1 MKSLWMLSA
10 VVAFV
15 GATASAHAQPYP
27 SRYIRMVVPY
37 AAGGATDSM
46 ARIAAEELG
55 KNLKQSV
62 VIDNRGGANTALGV
76 GEVAK
81 ATPDG
86 YTLLFIDASVA
97 LNQKLLGDKFPY
109 DPVKD
114 LKPIGLF
121 ATSQLVL
128 LLNPSVPAQTLREL
142 ITHLKE
148 NPNKLNYGSGGN
160 GSLTH
165 LCPELFKF
173 ETGTQI
179 AQIPYRSAG
188 PALSDLLGGTVQIMC
203 LGVSNSASVIETGKV
218 RGLAITGKSRSIRL
232 ADVPTFAE
240 AGVSS
245 MPLERATSW
254 FALFAPGDTPDE
266 VVAVLNRALLKM
278 QDSPEIRIRLTQ
290 LGVDLAVGSSDSLIE
305 LIRQDAA
312 NWGGLIDKLSIK
324 GD

>member
-1 MKSLWMLSA
+1 
-10 VVAFV
+10 
-15 GATASAHAQPYP
+15 
-27 SRYIRMVVPY
+27 
-37 AAGGATDSM
+37 
-46 ARIAAEELG
+46 
-55 KNLKQSV
+55 
-62 VIDNRGGANTALGV
+62 
-76 GEVAK
+76 
-81 ATPDG
+81 
-86 YTLLFIDASVA
+86 
-97 LNQKLLGDKFPY
+97 
-109 DPVKD
+109 
-114 LKPIGLF
+114 
-121 ATSQLVL
+121 
-128 LLNPSVPAQTLREL
+128 
-142 ITHLKE
+142 
-148 NPNKLNYGSGGN
+148 
-160 GSLTH
+160 
-165 LCPELFKF
+165 
-173 ETGTQI
+173 
-179 AQIPYRSAG
+179 
-188 PALSDLLGGTVQIMC
+188 MC